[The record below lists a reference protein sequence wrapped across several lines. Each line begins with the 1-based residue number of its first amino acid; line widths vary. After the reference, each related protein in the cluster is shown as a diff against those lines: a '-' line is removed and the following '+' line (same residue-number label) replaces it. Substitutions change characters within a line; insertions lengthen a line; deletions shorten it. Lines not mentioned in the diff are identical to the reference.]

1 MMPSLLPPDERR
13 EEALKVGY
21 LATDW
26 NAAPPYHLYADALSD
41 WSVRLMTK
49 GESPIGVVYTN
60 GPEFHVSVLPA
71 YRGRWATRGILREII
86 PQPVAVTRV
95 SGGHEHVGGILERL
109 GFERRDGLY
118 VRECYGH

>member
-1 MMPSLLPPDERR
+1 MPTLLPPDERR
-13 EEALKVGY
+13 DEALRVGF

-26 NAAPPYHLYADALSD
+26 NAPPSYRLYVDALSD
-41 WSVRLMTK
+41 WTVRLMLK
-49 GESPIGVVYTN
+49 SGEPIGVVYTN

-71 YRGRWATRGILREII
+71 YRGRWATRGLLKEVI

-95 SGGHEHVGGILERL
+95 SDGHERIGGILERL
-109 GFERRDGLY
+109 GFERRDGFY